1 MMLLLFLFLLLC
13 TAIAKDE
20 DRLILIDGSNPCE
33 GIIQI
38 YHDNKLGY
46 IGDKHWS
53 EKTEDVVCKSTQCG
67 KGNGS
72 TQEPAMRPLDK
83 VWLNE
88 VKCKGHESHLGECTH
103 PGFGI
108 SQFDTGTLRKIQCS
122 NKINISLDGY
132 ACAGAVKY
140 STDAGETYSGNFC
153 KDNGWDKDKD
163 APNML
168 CKSLKCGTAKEI
180 PKKPWITLKKSE
192 KMWADCSGIK
202 GLTNLW
208 QCATA
213 KKGSACLN
221 PATVICSDHE
231 ILQLSGDASNVCS
244 GLLRQRN
251 GKTWTPVRDIKRS
264 TEWCERMN
272 CGTSAHSSLA
282 DDGLQLNCTDNVRV
296 VLMDKGEPSHC
307 YGEVYIERNNYSQP
321 VCASLWSDKEAEV
334 VCNEL
339 RCGSSVLGNDEKSSR
354 GEDMDDVIMHNVE
367 CSGTESSLWHCRA
380 QRDQN
385 LRCSSKAYVV
395 CSESMEVRLKDT
407 PGTCAGRLEIKYEG
421 KWQRVDK
428 QGWED
433 KNSNVVCNQLNCTES
448 VKNKGNFQKYSQGS
462 GEFLA
467 NTITCGRNDD
477 SISKCVVK
485 NRSPGYSD
493 ITGRLD
499 SNVKKE
505 AVGITCKG
513 HAMIFLDGDSCSGK
527 VGIKNLKQKYWL
539 SGSNVTWNKE
549 TANTV
554 CQEMHCGGVL
564 NVNNTLPGREEKVWD
579 KFYSC
584 SGNETSLFNCGE
596 TQNPKDLNFT
606 IATVKCSGEKTI
618 KLSEGCLGYVNVCL
632 NGECGGVCANPWT
645 DEDSRML
652 CTSQNCGEH
661 VLKPITKT
669 KPMKVK
675 FKSVHCTEMTHNLT
689 KCNLVSFDDNDKTCN
704 NDPAYVVCSGSVKAR
719 FTPSR
724 EKCSGGL
731 EVNYEKQ
738 WLPVC
743 KDALKD
749 IKTRHTICREL
760 DCGQAAAEI
769 KDGPKTAKG
778 HVLSEIDDSG
788 DDSKALKQCMMKTN
802 AGPCTPADLQC
813 SSSSMFALFGGTAC
827 SGNLF
832 VHSKDNNKSA
842 VSTEGW
848 TETMGNILCSNLNCG
863 NLISNETR
871 KTTASWTTS
880 FSCAGVQNLK
890 SIWDCETSPLPS
902 SNTNQIFIK
911 CQDEPKVN
919 LSTQCAGE
927 VTVNDLEVCNTNWED
942 RYSRLVCQELSCSNA
957 IGFSAVKEPI
967 KNKDYFHVNCEENH
981 YQIGQ
986 CKRVKG
992 KCEKTLVS
1000 VFCAGNV
1007 KFNSTEEC
1015 GGQIQVNYR
1024 NKWEKVCPLAKPFP
1038 EKLLETLCEN
1048 CEGYNS
1054 SIKGSEV
1061 FNRVDLE
1068 TTLSCT
1074 KDHNDLMHCVEQK
1087 RCVGQKPAE
1096 IYCNGYVPKPEKTAA
1111 HLPPP
1116 VGIILG
1122 VGLLLVLVIIIVV
1135 IIRICIVNKG
1145 KNISMRM
1152 LRKRMSTKEVEIESG
1167 DYDNIPDMSNQME
1180 DLGAA
1185 RFREDGSF
1193 HSNNDVSDA
1202 AEMQPLTLQTLTAAE
1217 GEHLL
1222 QDVPMDKVSG
1232 KFCSSFIP
1240 SVYNGVTAE
1249 EEDPQE
1255 DYDDIE
1261 ACPEFTQTE
1270 AEVHE
1275 SPQESTAEEP
1285 LLVEGDD
1292 DYLVPGQDG

>member
-13 TAIAKDE
+13 TAIAKADE

-33 GIIQI
+33 GIIQL

-88 VKCKGHESHLGECTH
+88 VKCKGDESHLGECTH

-122 NKINISLDGY
+122 NKIKISLDGY

-140 STDAGETYSGNFC
+140 STDAGETYSGYFC

-163 APNML
+163 APNIL
-168 CKSLKCGTAKEI
+168 CKSLKCGPAKEI

-213 KKGSACLN
+213 KKDSACLN

-251 GKTWTPVRDIKRS
+251 GTVWTSVRDIKRS

-272 CGTSAHSSLA
+272 CGKSAHSNLA

-321 VCASLWSDKEAEV
+321 VCASLWSHKEAEV
-334 VCNEL
+334 VCKEL
-339 RCGSSVLGNDEKSSR
+339 RCGSSVLGNDKKSSR
-354 GEDMDDVIMHNVE
+354 GGDMDDVIMHNVE

-395 CSESMEVRLKDT
+395 CSESMEVKLKDT
-407 PGTCAGRLEIKYEG
+407 PGTCAGRLEI
-421 KWQRVDK
+421 
-428 QGWED
+428 
-433 KNSNVVCNQLNCTES
+433 N
-448 VKNKGNFQKYSQGS
+448 
-462 GEFLA
+462 
-467 NTITCGRNDD
+467 
-477 SISKCVVK
+477 

-499 SNVKKE
+499 SNVNKE

-513 HAMIFLDGDSCSGK
+513 HAMIFLDGHSCSGK
-527 VGIKNLKQKYWL
+527 VGIKNLQQKYWL

-564 NVNNTLPGREEKVWD
+564 NVNNTLPRREEKVWD
-579 KFYSC
+579 KFYNC
-584 SGNETSLFNCGE
+584 SRNETSLFNCGE

-618 KLSEGCLGYVNVCL
+618 NLSEGCLGYVNVCL

-661 VLKPITKT
+661 VLKHMTKT

-675 FKSVHCTEMTHNLT
+675 FKSVHCTEMTHNLN

-731 EVNYEKQ
+731 EVNYDKQ

-749 IKTRHTICREL
+749 NKTRHTICREL

-788 DDSKALKQCMMKTN
+788 DDSKALKQY
-802 AGPCTPADLQC
+802 
-813 SSSSMFALFGGTAC
+813 
-827 SGNLF
+827 
-832 VHSKDNNKSA
+832 
-842 VSTEGW
+842 
-848 TETMGNILCSNLNCG
+848 
-863 NLISNETR
+863 
-871 KTTASWTTS
+871 
-880 FSCAGVQNLK
+880 
-890 SIWDCETSPLPS
+890 
-902 SNTNQIFIK
+902 
-911 CQDEPKVN
+911 EPKVN

-967 KNKDYFHVNCEENH
+967 KNKEYFHVNCEENH

-1000 VFCAGNV
+1000 VFCV
-1007 KFNSTEEC
+1007 
-1015 GGQIQVNYR
+1015 
-1024 NKWEKVCPLAKPFP
+1024 
-1038 EKLLETLCEN
+1038 
-1048 CEGYNS
+1048 
-1054 SIKGSEV
+1054 
-1061 FNRVDLE
+1061 
-1068 TTLSCT
+1068 
-1074 KDHNDLMHCVEQK
+1074 
-1087 RCVGQKPAE
+1087 
-1096 IYCNGYVPKPEKTAA
+1096 GYVPKPEKTAA
-1111 HLPPP
+1111 HSPPP

-1145 KNISMRM
+1145 KNIS
-1152 LRKRMSTKEVEIESG
+1152 
-1167 DYDNIPDMSNQME
+1167 
-1180 DLGAA
+1180 
-1185 RFREDGSF
+1185 
-1193 HSNNDVSDA
+1193 
-1202 AEMQPLTLQTLTAAE
+1202 
-1217 GEHLL
+1217 
-1222 QDVPMDKVSG
+1222 
-1232 KFCSSFIP
+1232 
-1240 SVYNGVTAE
+1240 
-1249 EEDPQE
+1249 
-1255 DYDDIE
+1255 
-1261 ACPEFTQTE
+1261 
-1270 AEVHE
+1270 
-1275 SPQESTAEEP
+1275 
-1285 LLVEGDD
+1285 
-1292 DYLVPGQDG
+1292 

>member
-13 TAIAKDE
+13 TAIAKGE

-53 EKTEDVVCKSTQCG
+53 NKTEDVVCKSTQCG
-67 KGNGS
+67 KGYGS
-72 TQEPAMRPLDK
+72 TQEPAMQPVDP

-88 VKCKGHESHLGECTH
+88 VECKGNERHLGECKH

-108 SQFDTGTLRKIQCS
+108 SQFDSGTLRKIQCS

-140 STDAGETYSGNFC
+140 STDAGQTYSGYFC
-153 KDNGWDKDKD
+153 GDSGWDND
-163 APNML
+163 ASNIL

-180 PKKPWITLKKSE
+180 PKKPWITLKQSE

-244 GLLRQRN
+244 GLLQQRD
-251 GKTWTPVRDIKRS
+251 GEVWTPVRDVKRS
-264 TEWCERMN
+264 TEWCERMQ
-272 CGTSAHSSLA
+272 CGTSAHSLA
-282 DDGLQLNCTDNVRV
+282 ADGLQLNCTDNVRV
-296 VLMDKGEPSHC
+296 VLMDKREPSHC
-307 YGEVYIERNNYSQP
+307 YGEVYIKRNNSLQP
-321 VCASLWSDKEAEV
+321 VCASGWTNMEANV
-334 VCNEL
+334 VCKEL
-339 RCGSSVLGNDEKSSR
+339 RCGSSVLSNDEKSSR
-354 GEDMDDVIMHNVE
+354 GGEMDNVIMHNVE
-367 CSGTESSLWHCRA
+367 CSGKESSLWHCRA

-395 CSESMEVRLKDT
+395 CSESMEVKLKDT
-407 PGTCAGRLEIKYEG
+407 PGKCAGRLEIKYEG

-428 QGWED
+428 KEWTD
-433 KNSNVVCNQLNCTES
+433 TNSDVVCNQLNCTKS
-448 VKNKGNFQKYSQGS
+448 IKQDQADFQKYSQGS

-467 NTITCGRNDD
+467 KTITCVKNDD
-477 SISKCVVK
+477 SISKCEVK
-485 NRSPGYSD
+485 TPNNRGQSD
-493 ITGRLD
+493 SFVRPIP
-499 SNVKKE
+499 NMNKEE
-505 AVGITCKG
+505 AVGITCEG

-527 VGIKNLKQKYWL
+527 VGINNLQQTYWL

-554 CQEMHCGGVL
+554 CREMHCGRFL

-579 KFYSC
+579 KLYSC
-584 SGNETSLFNCGE
+584 SRNETSLFNCGE

-618 KLSEGCLGYVNVCL
+618 NLSEGCLGYVNVCL
-632 NGECGGVCANPWT
+632 NGKCGGVCANPWT
-645 DEDSRML
+645 DKDSRML
-652 CTSQNCGEH
+652 CTSQNCGEL
-661 VLKPITKT
+661 VLKPINKT
-669 KPMKVK
+669 KQREVK

-731 EVNYEKQ
+731 EINYENQ

-749 IKTRHTICREL
+749 DKTRHTICRVL
-760 DCGQAAAEI
+760 DCGQTADEI
-769 KDGPKTAKG
+769 KDGPKTVKG
-778 HVLSEIDDSG
+778 AVISEIYGSRDDY
-788 DDSKALKQCMMKTN
+788 KALKQCMIQTN
-802 AGPCTPADLQC
+802 DGPCTRADLQC
-813 SSSSMFALFGGTAC
+813 SSWSMFALVGGTAC

-863 NLISNETR
+863 DLISKEAR
-871 KTTASWTTS
+871 KTAASWTTS
-880 FSCAGVQNLK
+880 FSCAGVKNLK
-890 SIWDCETSPLPS
+890 SIWDCEKKTSS

-957 IGFSAVKEPI
+957 IGFSVNKKPI
-967 KNKDYFHVNCEENH
+967 KDKEYFHVNCKENH
-981 YQIGQ
+981 HQIGQ
-986 CKRVKG
+986 CKRVMG

-1007 KFNSTEEC
+1007 KFNFTEKC

-1024 NKWEKVCPLAKPFP
+1024 NKWEKVCPLAEQFP
-1038 EKLLETLCEN
+1038 VKLLKTLCEN
-1048 CEGYNS
+1048 CKGYNS

-1068 TTLSCT
+1068 TTLNCT
-1074 KDHNDLMHCVEQK
+1074 KDPNDPMHCVEMK
-1087 RCVGQKPAE
+1087 SCADQKPAE
-1096 IYCNGYVPKPEKTAA
+1096 IYCNGYVPKHVKPAA
-1111 HLPPP
+1111 PSPPP

-1145 KNISMRM
+1145 KNISLRI

-1167 DYDNIPDMSNQME
+1167 DYDNVPDMSNQME

-1185 RFREDGSF
+1185 RFREDGPF

-1202 AEMQPLTLQTLTAAE
+1202 AEMQPLNLQTLTAAE

-1222 QDVPMDKVSG
+1222 QDVLMDKVSD
-1232 KFCSSFIP
+1232 
-1240 SVYNGVTAE
+1240 GVTVE
-1249 EEDPQE
+1249 EEDPEE

-1261 ACPEFTQTE
+1261 ACPEFTE

>member
-1 MMLLLFLFLLLC
+1 MMLLLFLFLLLF
-13 TAIAKDE
+13 TAIAKGE
-20 DRLILIDGSNPCE
+20 NRLILIDGSNPCE

-53 EKTEDVVCKSTQCG
+53 DKTEDVVCKSTQCG

-72 TQEPAMRPLDK
+72 TREPAMRPLDP

-88 VKCKGHESHLGECTH
+88 VKCKGDESHLGECKH
-103 PGFGI
+103 PGFAI
-108 SQFDTGTLRKIQCS
+108 SQFDTGTLRRIQCS

-140 STDAGETYSGNFC
+140 STDAGETYSGYFC
-153 KDNGWDKDKD
+153 KDNGWGLDKNKD
-163 APNML
+163 APNIL

-180 PKKPWITLKKSE
+180 PKKPWITLKQSE

-213 KKGSACLN
+213 TGGSACLN

-244 GLLRQRN
+244 GLLQQRD
-251 GKTWTPVRDIKRS
+251 GEAWTPVRDIKRS
-264 TEWCERMN
+264 TEWCERMH

-282 DDGLQLNCTDNVRV
+282 ADGLQLNCTDNVRV

-307 YGEVYIERNNYSQP
+307 YGEVYIQRNNYSQP

-339 RCGSSVLGNDEKSSR
+339 RCGSSVLRNDKKSSR
-354 GEDMDDVIMHNVE
+354 GGEMDNVIMHNVE
-367 CSGTESSLWHCRA
+367 CSGKESSLWHCRA
-380 QRDQN
+380 QRDPH

-395 CSESMEVRLKDT
+395 CSESMKVKLKDT
-407 PGTCAGRLEIKYEG
+407 PGKCAGRLEIKYEG
-421 KWQRVDK
+421 KWQR
-428 QGWED
+428 
-433 KNSNVVCNQLNCTES
+433 
-448 VKNKGNFQKYSQGS
+448 
-462 GEFLA
+462 
-467 NTITCGRNDD
+467 
-477 SISKCVVK
+477 
-485 NRSPGYSD
+485 NRSPRDSD

-499 SNVKKE
+499 SNVNKE
-505 AVGITCKG
+505 AVGITCEG

-527 VGIKNLKQKYWL
+527 VGIQNLQQTYWL

-554 CQEMHCGGVL
+554 CREMHCGGVL
-564 NVNNTLPGREEKVWD
+564 NVNNTLPGGEEKVWD

-584 SGNETSLFNCGE
+584 SRNETSLFNCGE
-596 TQNPKDLNFT
+596 TQNPKDFNFT
-606 IATVKCSGEKTI
+606 IATVKCSGEKTMN
-618 KLSEGCLGYVNVCL
+618 LSGGCLGYVNVCL
-632 NGECGGVCANPWT
+632 NGKCGGVCANPWT

-669 KPMKVK
+669 KPMHVT
-675 FKSVHCTEMTHNLT
+675 FKSVHCTEMTHNLN

-704 NDPAYVVCSGSVKAR
+704 NNPAYVVCSGSVKVR
-719 FTPSR
+719 LTPSR

-731 EVNYEKQ
+731 EVNYENQ

-749 IKTRHTICREL
+749 KKTRNTICREL
-760 DCGQAAAEI
+760 DCGQAADEI
-769 KDGPKTAKG
+769 KDGPKTAK
-778 HVLSEIDDSG
+778 
-788 DDSKALKQCMMKTN
+788 
-802 AGPCTPADLQC
+802 
-813 SSSSMFALFGGTAC
+813 
-827 SGNLF
+827 
-832 VHSKDNNKSA
+832 
-842 VSTEGW
+842 
-848 TETMGNILCSNLNCG
+848 
-863 NLISNETR
+863 
-871 KTTASWTTS
+871 
-880 FSCAGVQNLK
+880 GVQNLK
-890 SIWDCETSPLPS
+890 SIWDCEKKTSPLPS

-919 LSTQCAGE
+919 LSTQCAGK

-957 IGFSAVKEPI
+957 IGFSAVEEPI
-967 KNKDYFHVNCEENH
+967 KDKEYFHVNCEENH

-992 KCEKTLVS
+992 KCEKMLVS
-1000 VFCAGNV
+1000 VFCADNV
-1007 KFNSTEEC
+1007 KFKSTEKC

-1024 NKWEKVCPLAKPFP
+1024 NRWEEVCPLAKPFP

-1061 FNRVDLE
+1061 FNRVNLE

-1087 RCVGQKPAE
+1087 SCVDQKPAE
-1096 IYCNGYVPKPEKTAA
+1096 IYCNGYVPKPENPEPPS
-1111 HLPPP
+1111 PPP

-1145 KNISMRM
+1145 KNISLRI

-1167 DYDNIPDMSNQME
+1167 DYDNVPDMSNQME

-1185 RFREDGSF
+1185 RFKEGGSF
-1193 HSNNDVSDA
+1193 HSNNDVRDA

-1232 KFCSSFIP
+1232 KFCSILIP
-1240 SVYNGVTAE
+1240 SVYNGVTVE

-1275 SPQESTAEEP
+1275 SPQESPQESTAEEP